1 MKINKILCLAVVMSL
16 TACQNDE
23 MTEAPVLPENGLNTL
38 VGSVGTQM
46 LSRAQIVLGN
56 TEEGETFIWNSGD
69 SLSLYDMDIS
79 EPSAHI
85 FKISEEYNE
94 SNASATA
101 SFTTETALTAGHYYA
116 AVYPSSGYTFEN
128 GTINNLELTYE
139 LDDYSDASW
148 KKYFSKNMY
157 MYATGIAS
165 SKGTTMQFK
174 HLCYMIRLT
183 YTNETGETQEV
194 KSVEFMSGGL
204 NHGGTYSVAD
214 EAWHGGYGM
223 NQSITLANPL
233 MAEAGKSYDFYLLFF
248 PVSNDLKGTS
258 ITVGVNV
265 GDNNYYT
272 SDLSSEEVL
281 AQNSGAVSYEA
292 GKCYH
297 FNVTHR
303 ANMSLAWSKNLTT
316 TVKIDNVE
324 LSKALYDVLGSEKVT
339 LDENNCAV
347 MVKDDVLSVTEL
359 NIGWK
364 DYKVSSLSGIEKFE
378 NLCFLY
384 CEGIGLTSIDLSHN
398 TKLVYLNC
406 AYNNGL
412 TSLDISGCTQLTSL
426 ECQSTALTA
435 LSVPR
440 PEKLTRLNYGSTQL
454 SLDLTEYTD
463 LTFLGC
469 GNLGLSSLNIPTA
482 LMSQLTELH
491 CDNNQLTALD
501 LSGFSNLRNLACY
514 NNNLTSLDLSVVSSM
529 NELNCSGNQ
538 IESLDVTP
546 LTELNGLYCGN
557 QQNDIIINVTMTTDQ
572 KVSWDNDW
580 TYNENNGNVSVKTN
594 TVSNTITLTNKELS
608 KALYGVLGADKISF
622 DADSCGV
629 MKEEDV
635 LAVTSLDFGWGE
647 YTITS
652 LNGIEFFI
660 NLQWL
665 SCNQS
670 NLVECDLS
678 KNTKLIHLFLWGNQI
693 ESLDLSN
700 NKSIST
706 LDLGGNLKMSSLNI
720 DNCMSLN
727 CLYVDESKLTSLS
740 IPNKSILRTLGYGY
754 TNLSFN
760 LNEFTSLTEL
770 RCYGH
775 NYAALNLSA
784 TLKAQLQHLQCYY
797 CEIDALDLSEYP
809 KLTFLSCYNNNLT
822 TLDVSKTP
830 NLEYLNCHTNNIEN
844 LDITPLENL
853 GTTIHVGRQR
863 NELTLNLTMTENQ
876 KSTWDNYWSKESLNE
891 NINVIVSDSSTSNGI

>member
-116 AVYPSSGYTFEN
+116 AVYPSGGYTFEN
-128 GTINNLELTYE
+128 GTIRDLELTYE

-258 ITVGVNV
+258 INVGVNV

-303 ANMSLAWSKNLTT
+303 ADMSLAWSKNLTT

-324 LSKALYDVLGSEKVT
+324 LSKALY
-339 LDENNCAV
+339 
-347 MVKDDVLSVTEL
+347 
-359 NIGWK
+359 
-364 DYKVSSLSGIEKFE
+364 
-378 NLCFLY
+378 
-384 CEGIGLTSIDLSHN
+384 
-398 TKLVYLNC
+398 
-406 AYNNGL
+406 
-412 TSLDISGCTQLTSL
+412 
-426 ECQSTALTA
+426 
-435 LSVPR
+435 
-440 PEKLTRLNYGSTQL
+440 
-454 SLDLTEYTD
+454 
-463 LTFLGC
+463 
-469 GNLGLSSLNIPTA
+469 
-482 LMSQLTELH
+482 
-491 CDNNQLTALD
+491 
-501 LSGFSNLRNLACY
+501 
-514 NNNLTSLDLSVVSSM
+514 
-529 NELNCSGNQ
+529 
-538 IESLDVTP
+538 
-546 LTELNGLYCGN
+546 
-557 QQNDIIINVTMTTDQ
+557 
-572 KVSWDNDW
+572 
-580 TYNENNGNVSVKTN
+580 
-594 TVSNTITLTNKELS
+594 
-608 KALYGVLGADKISF
+608 GVLGADKVTF
-622 DADSCGV
+622 DADSCAL
-629 MKEEDV
+629 MSKEDV
-635 LAVTSLDFGWGE
+635 LAVTELDFGWDGI
-647 YTITS
+647 YPISS
-652 LNGIEFFI
+652 LAGIENFI
-660 NLQWL
+660 NLQTIY
-665 SCNQS
+665 CNNS
-670 NLVECDLS
+670 GLAECDLS
-678 KNTKLIHLFLWGNQI
+678 KNKALRNVVLCGNLLTT
-693 ESLDLSN
+693 LDLSN
-700 NKSIST
+700 LTELIYVGCAYSENLMNLILTGCTKLNHLECMDIPMAE
-706 LDLGGNLKMSSLNI
+706 LNIPNPGNMDQLIYGGNPELVVDLNSYTNLTKLGMKNLGLTELVIPDFLKSQLVY
-720 DNCMSLN
+720 LA
-727 CLYVDESKLTSLS
+727 VDEGNELTSLDLTGFS
-740 IPNKSILRTLGYGY
+740 NLEMLGCG
-754 TNLSFN
+754 
-760 LNEFTSLTEL
+760 
-770 RCYGH
+770 G
-775 NYAALNLSA
+775 
-784 TLKAQLQHLQCYY
+784 
-797 CEIDALDLSEYP
+797 
-809 KLTFLSCYNNNLT
+809 NNLT
-822 TLDVSKTP
+822 TLNLSAVPKLWYLSCYGNQLSTLDISGLSNLTNLTCGNQQNEAVLTLTLTAAQKATWDSTWSVDNSWGNTNVALLEANEDLPTLTVSLTGAGTLGNYWKDANRSVVKRMKVIGNINGTDIQVIRDITFTSSAGTP
-830 NLEYLNCHTNNIEN
+830 TEDTGALVVLDLSEANIVAGGNPYDSCRPDGEVSTQDNIVTAGMFGYTNLESIMLPDNILEIGESAFETLLSLRNFTIPANVTKLGVKAFNTCQNLEAITIPESVKEIGSHAFYDCCSLVEITIPEN
-844 LDITPLENL
+844 VTSIGEYAFGHCTSLSKVYCEALTPP
-853 GTTIHVGRQR
+853 
-863 NELTLNLTMTENQ
+863 TLNANSFQLCSVLQTIYVPASSVDAY
-876 KSTWDNYWSKESLNE
+876 KSATGWSSLN
-891 NINVIVSDSSTSNGI
+891 IVAQE